1 MRSEQSPFRKPV
13 YTFLSARSAVLW
25 NLMAIVVLCLTGLC
39 FSSEAE
45 MTQKQQTIQKLDIVI
60 VSTNR
65 VSVGTNTM
73 SLVAATNVIALYKD
87 TLDVIVIHGS
97 IEEDFSVMRKS
108 SVVDEI
114 ARAGVP
120 FVFTERN
127 GEYAWREQS
136 GANGI
141 QTVKIGTDQ
150 FATLRRFWK
159 KGSEDSKTSSGPVLQ
174 TDVDWDTAIGTYELK
189 RVSLGLFGERVWLIH
204 EQSQSDEKTGTIGIQ
219 LKKEW

>member
-1 MRSEQSPFRKPV
+1 M
-13 YTFLSARSAVLW
+13 
-25 NLMAIVVLCLTGLC
+25 MAIVALCLAGIC
-39 FSSEAE
+39 FSPEAE
-45 MTQKQQTIQKLDIVI
+45 TTNTTVQKQQTIQKIDIVI

-73 SLVAATNVIALYKD
+73 SLAAATNVIALYKD

-97 IEEDFSVMRKS
+97 IEDDFSVIRNS
-108 SVVDEI
+108 SVVHEI

-120 FVFTERN
+120 FVLTERN

-150 FATLRRFWK
+150 LAALRQFWK
-159 KGSEDSKTSSGPVLQ
+159 KGNDASKTSSGPVLQ
-174 TDVDWDTAIGTYELK
+174 TAVDWDTSTGTYELK
-189 RVSLGLFGERVWLIH
+189 RVSLGLFGEHIWLIH
-204 EQSQSDEKTGTIGIQ
+204 DQPQSEEKTGTIGIQ
-219 LKKEW
+219 IKKKW